1 MSRQT
6 FTLSYQNED
15 DRAFGL
21 AGMAISLAA
30 LDAIDR
36 VVEVSLD
43 AEGPMVTFSHA
54 YYFSGSPSISPKS
67 TWDNLIRNLHITTA
81 MALSNVYARSVVRMK
96 HDAPQESLDA
106 IYREVKAEGEETCG
120 LEEDEI
126 SALYNNTLTL
136 ARRIFNNPRRHP
148 AIEQFAG
155 VLSRRR
161 VLSGME
167 IQDELHALQLGA
179 RAASRQA
186 PCDGCARA
194 ARRPPCCP

>member
-6 FTLSYQNED
+6 FTLAYQNED

-43 AEGPMVTFSHA
+43 AEGPMVTFSHS

-67 TWDNLIRNLHITTA
+67 TWDNLIQNLHITTA
-81 MALSNVYARSVVRMK
+81 MALANVYARSLVRMGEV
-96 HDAPQESLDA
+96 APKEAFDE
-106 IYREVKAEGEETCG
+106 IYNEVKTEGEETCG
-120 LEEDEI
+120 LEDDEI
-126 SALYNNTLTL
+126 DALYNNTLNL
-136 ARRIFNNPRRHP
+136 ARRIFSNPRRHS

-167 IQDELHALQLGA
+167 IQDELHALQLL
-179 RAASRQA
+179 
-186 PCDGCARA
+186 
-194 ARRPPCCP
+194 